1 MAVASCKVNTA
12 ASWNHKNGL
21 PCKITPFTVN
31 SDTLSLRPSL
41 SHQVTPQEASCLHT
55 VYTTPH
61 TEVAYVINGPHVA
74 LAVRV
79 KICANWFDQVRSK
92 IGASTT
98 VYLWRRAAQWR
109 RSGGAAAAQWRRCG
123 VVLLLVARLADSVV
137 REWQW
142 QYVRVTIRPHL
153 PTEEES
159 EDVK

>member
-61 TEVAYVINGPHVA
+61 TELAYVINGPHVA

-79 KICANWFDQVRSK
+79 KICANWFETSSIKDRGKYYCLFVAQG
-92 IGASTT
+92 GA
-98 VYLWRRAAQWR
+98 VAAQWR
-109 RSGGAAAAQWRRCG
+109 RSGVAVAAQRRRSG
-123 VVLLLVARLADSVV
+123 GAVASFYYWSRGSPI
-137 REWQW
+137 Q
-142 QYVRVTIRPHL
+142 
-153 PTEEES
+153 
-159 EDVK
+159 